1 VQDANLKKVPTVAG
15 RPRPTRQTPKIVQE
29 QQEHDEGATELND
42 GVEEQR
48 LRVGS
53 RNVSS
58 IQRCKSTIAQHAEK
72 VANSFDDFVKDV
84 SSLEK
89 LASDSHAKIEKLQKA
104 NSDQA
109 QEITDLRA
117 TISQAQ
123 AQIVTRPMAPPALAV
138 QNFEIEPGRFGTIPR
153 EMENGGMLREKQARA
168 RMIGGN
174 EYEERVF
181 LLPCKIQVPGQQSGR
196 TFEHDGMSFTQI
208 MDGDVEQ
215 LVQITEPDL
224 LVQSEGRLFFKWTAL
239 KKLKEK
245 GYYGI

>member
-1 VQDANLKKVPTVAG
+1 LKKVPTVAG
-15 RPRPTRQTPKIVQE
+15 RPQPTRQTPKIVRE
-29 QQEHDEGATELND
+29 QQDHDEGATELND
-42 GVEEQR
+42 GLEEQQ

-53 RNVSS
+53 QNVSS
-58 IQRCKSTIAQHAEK
+58 VQRYKSTIVQHAEK

-89 LASDSHAKIEKLQKA
+89 LASDSYANIEKLQKA
-104 NSDQA
+104 NRDQA
-109 QEITDLRA
+109 QEITNLRA
-117 TISQAQ
+117 TISQPQ
-123 AQIVTRPMAPPALAV
+123 AQRATRPMAPPALDV
-138 QNFEIEPGRFGTIPR
+138 QNFEIEAGRFGTIPR
-153 EMENGGMLREKQARA
+153 EMENGGMLREKQARVT
-168 RMIGGN
+168 MIGGN

-196 TFEHDGMSFTQI
+196 TFKHDGMSFTQI

-224 LVQSEGRLFFKWTAL
+224 LVQSEGRLFFKWTAF
-239 KKLKEK
+239 KKFEEK